1 MRRKLIA
8 GNWKMHG
15 DSASVEQL
23 LSGLHGALADTPAEV
38 AVCPT
43 YVHLTQALAQ
53 CEGSVITVGGQDC
66 SHMPSGAYT
75 GEVAAVR
82 KYKPQD
88 CTTNPSLVLKATS
101 DPASEALVMREIA
114 AMRFKIST

>member
-15 DSASVEQL
+15 DTASVEQL

-43 YVHLTQALAQ
+43 YVHLAQALAQ
-53 CEGSVITVGGQDC
+53 CECSV
-66 SHMPSGAYT
+66 
-75 GEVAAVR
+75 
-82 KYKPQD
+82 K
-88 CTTNPSLVLKATS
+88 
-101 DPASEALVMREIA
+101 
-114 AMRFKIST
+114 